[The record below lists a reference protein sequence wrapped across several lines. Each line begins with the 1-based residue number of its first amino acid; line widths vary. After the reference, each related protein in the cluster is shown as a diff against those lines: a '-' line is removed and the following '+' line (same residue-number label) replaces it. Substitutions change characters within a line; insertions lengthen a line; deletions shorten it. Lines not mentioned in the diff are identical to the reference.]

1 METENRK
8 LVAYVL
14 LVILIIVII
23 GFLGYYFGFLGAIY
37 NVMMPQT
44 FSKFNII
51 TLSII
56 FGLAAFFSPCAFT
69 VLPAYV
75 SNYLTKKEEKEKP
88 KLSKLLKLGLFAA
101 LGIIVVNMIIGT
113 VIAIL
118 GSATPFAKDPRQD
131 IPLILAIRT
140 IAGFFI
146 AFLGFMTLMH
156 KSFNIG
162 FIQNF
167 LSKKEFSKSMFGYG
181 IIYNAAAIG
190 CTGPIM
196 LGLMIY
202 AYSTGSFISAL
213 TSFIVFSLTMGLLMI
228 ILTTLIGIF
237 KSIIVKKMVQLTP
250 IIMKTAGIVM
260 IIVGLSIAI
269 LTLEGNRIFVNI
281 FFPFLE

>member
-1 METENRK
+1 
-8 LVAYVL
+8 
-14 LVILIIVII
+14 
-23 GFLGYYFGFLGAIY
+23 
-37 NVMMPQT
+37 
-44 FSKFNII
+44 
-51 TLSII
+51 
-56 FGLAAFFSPCAFT
+56 

-75 SNYLTKKEEKEKP
+75 SNYLTKQEKQK
-88 KLSKLLKLGLFAA
+88 SKLFELFKLGIFAA
-101 LGIIVVNMIIGT
+101 LGIIVVNMVIGT

-146 AFLGFMTLMH
+146 AFLGLMTLMH

-167 LSKKEFSKSMFGYG
+167 LAKKDISKSMFGYG

-196 LGLMIY
+196 LGLMLY

-213 TSFIVFSLTMGLLMI
+213 TSFLVFSLTMGILMI
-228 ILTTLIGIF
+228 LLTMLIGLF
-237 KSIIVKKMVQLTP
+237 KSLIIKKMIKATP

-260 IIVGLSIAI
+260 ILVGLSIAI
-269 LTLEGNRIFVNI
+269 LTLEGNRIFVKV